1 MISAFL
7 YIPDSPPPVAGR
19 SIDFHLPAFIMAGP
33 RVTEVSLSPKLSLR
47 RQVPP
52 VFFAVT
58 RLPDECVAAVRF
70 GIVEVSE
77 YSVFKVHSHEDA
89 FNNKKPLKTENLAC
103 LIICL

>member
-1 MISAFL
+1 MSELLSCSFFSFIH
-7 YIPDSPPPVAGR
+7 YSPPPVAGR

-47 RQVPP
+47 RQVP
-52 VFFAVT
+52 
-58 RLPDECVAAVRF
+58 
-70 GIVEVSE
+70 IVEVSE

>member
-19 SIDFHLPAFIMAGP
+19 SIDFHLPAFFMAGP

-52 VFFAVT
+52 VFFCRQSFAE
-58 RLPDECVAAVRF
+58 RVRDRCLLQDC
-70 GIVEVSE
+70 GGER
-77 YSVFKVHSHEDA
+77 VFSFQGTFA
-89 FNNKKPLKTENLAC
+89 
-103 LIICL
+103 